1 MTFGVVAAVFWT
13 QWSWVRPTNFGG
25 SDEWLLIDLS
35 SNGVLE
41 FPYANRPLVLLW
53 TTLAAQSWAHDL
65 RAYWLFNG
73 LYLWGAALLTA
84 VLARRLWPGSSG
96 LALMAGVLAA
106 GWAPLDALRL
116 SGVLSCAYA
125 GFTLATMAAVTL
137 FVESWH
143 RRRLDLLVLGAVVGF
158 VPARGVESVIPVLF
172 VAPLLVLEE
181 GWHDRRRFARW
192 LWPWYSVI
200 ALELALALRPL
211 LAGAP
216 SYQGGALGLDP
227 HPLRVLGRLAQ
238 LLGWQIGPLVTSPP
252 SELLTPAVA
261 LAVGAFVALG
271 LATAWCSD
279 EAGGNAGPSP
289 GTGLRALGLGLVLAA
304 SAHAGLAL
312 TVSVKTASRTQIL
325 SGPGFGLALAGAIV
339 LVSSVAS
346 GRTAQAVALALG
358 AWVVAVGAGRTVAL
372 QGEWHD
378 FRGVYPEQ
386 HRTLASLVSAAPGLR
401 PGTLVLLLDGGRV
414 WPLSFTFRHAVA
426 YLYPGQALGLV
437 PGGEDMLY
445 PWSFTPAGV
454 AVTPWPMLKIP
465 WGVEPSFHPWDTLV
479 VVGPGESGSLEVR
492 SRWPDGELP
501 PLPPGARYTPFARIV
516 RDGPTPASRRI
527 LRPPEREPR

>member
-1 MTFGVVAAVFWT
+1 LAAVAAVFWT
-13 QWSWVRPTNFGG
+13 QWLWVRPTNFGG

-35 SNGVLE
+35 SSRVLG

-53 TTLAAQSWAHDL
+53 TTIASQSWPHDL

-73 LYLWGAALLTA
+73 LYLSGAAFLTA
-84 VLARRLWPGSSG
+84 VLARRLWPGSPR
-96 LALMAGVLAA
+96 LALLAGVFAA

-116 SGVLSCAYA
+116 SGVLSCGYA
-125 GFTLATMAAVTL
+125 GFTLSTMAALTL

-143 RRRLDLLVLGAVVGF
+143 RRRLDLLVLGAVLGF
-158 VPARGVESVIPVLF
+158 VAARGVESVIPVLF

-181 GWHDRRRFARW
+181 AWNDRRRLARW
-192 LWPWYSVI
+192 LWPWYGVI
-200 ALELALALRPL
+200 ALELALALRPI

-227 HPLRVLGRLAQ
+227 HPLRLLGRMAR
-238 LLGWQIGPLVTSPP
+238 LLGWQAGPVATSSPG
-252 SELLTPAVA
+252 ELSTPAVA
-261 LAVGAFVALG
+261 LAVSAFVALAVAARWWGRGAPENGG
-271 LATAWCSD
+271 LARRA
-279 EAGGNAGPSP
+279 
-289 GTGLRALGLGLVLAA
+289 GLRALGLGLALAI

-312 TVSVKTASRTQIL
+312 TASVQTPSRTQIL

-339 LVSSVAS
+339 LLSSA
-346 GRTAQAVALALG
+346 GPARAAGAGALALG
-358 AWVVAVGAGRTVAL
+358 AWVVAVGAGRTVAM
-372 QGEWHD
+372 QGEWDD

-386 HRTLASLVSAAPGLR
+386 HRTLSGLVSEVPGLR
-401 PGTLVLLLDGGRV
+401 PGTLVVLLDGGNI

-454 AVTPWPMLKIP
+454 AVTPWPMLQTR
-465 WGVEPSFHPWDTLV
+465 WGVAPTFHPWDALL
-479 VVGPGESGSLEVR
+479 VVGPGESGALEIR
-492 SRWPDGELP
+492 SRWPDEVLP
-501 PLPPGARYTPFARIV
+501 ALPLGARYAPWERIV
-516 RDGPTPASRRI
+516 RDGRPPASRRI
-527 LRPPEREPR
+527 LRPPGSDRR